1 VDLRACCVCPVW
13 AAIKAEASDTGM
25 AELLKMDAQNA
36 KSIVALIESAQ
47 GNVTQAALGPGQ
59 GQNLDI
65 TV

>member
-1 VDLRACCVCPVW
+1 MDPASLASAMI
-13 AAIKAEASDTGM
+13 AAQSGQTQLALM

-36 KSIVALIESAQ
+36 RSIVAMIDSAQ

>member
-1 VDLRACCVCPVW
+1 VDPVSLASALI
-13 AAIKAEASDTGM
+13 AAQTGQTQQALM